1 MKLHEKTF
9 ALIAIVVFA
18 VMLRCAG
25 QQRIKVDETFSQIK
39 PAAPLPEAIA
49 KKQPV
54 NLYVKIEN
62 VADTRSS
69 YKNHLDFFVNNFLIE
84 PEQEITN
91 VTSNYIYN
99 LSLQPGIYKI
109 KAIYYASTG
118 WQEKSYKI
126 LPRDA
131 QVMIFPDKRLVLKV
145 SLKKDAW
152 GLPLDKVTHFDVSY
166 EAIDKS
172 IE

>member
-1 MKLHEKTF
+1 MKLHEKIVTT
-9 ALIAIVVFA
+9 IATLVLAI
-18 VMLRCAG
+18 LLSCAG
-25 QQRIKVDETFSQIK
+25 QQRVKVDETFLQIK

-49 KKQPV
+49 RKQPV

-109 KAIYYASTG
+109 KALYYASTG
-118 WQEKSYKI
+118 WQEKTYKI

-131 QVMIFPDKRLVLKV
+131 QVMIFPDKRLVLRV
-145 SLKKDAW
+145 ALKKDAW

-166 EAIDKS
+166 EP
-172 IE
+172 IERSNE